1 MELPSIPT
9 YHACVLHA
17 RAYRTVREFMVS
29 KLEPYGLTMMEWALL
44 GVVDETKSAGISP
57 SELSHTIDVGLPM
70 ITGMVNRVEAMQLI
84 DRKST
89 DKDKRRR
96 VVIVTPKG
104 RQIVKKVESQ
114 MRADF
119 GIWLSDVDPKE
130 LEAYVIVMRQL
141 AHKVV

>member
-1 MELPSIPT
+1 
-9 YHACVLHA
+9 
-17 RAYRTVREFMVS
+17 MVS

-44 GVVDETKSAGISP
+44 GVVDETKNAGISP
-57 SELSHTIDVGLPM
+57 SELSQTIDVGLPM

-96 VVIVTPKG
+96 VVVSTPKG

-119 GIWLSDVDPKE
+119 GTWLSDVDRDE
-130 LEAYVIVMRQL
+130 LEAYVTVMKQL